1 MKKVGGKMSIGRN
14 ILKLRKLNNL
24 SQEELANK
32 LNVTRQTISKWELDE
47 TTPDLYMAKNIS
59 NTLKISLD
67 ELVENE
73 KDYVKTSNTEKLASI
88 KIKILKITG
97 IISLLLVAFLLIYLP
112 YYYFSI
118 KVVSTSLGGI
128 CYVNN
133 EEYEIT
139 LTKYVTDNQNA
150 TGTFECINCKYEY
163 IKEINSIINYNDL
176 GISMQYIKSY
186 FESIGGHC

>member
-1 MKKVGGKMSIGRN
+1 MKKVEGKMSIGKN

-32 LNVTRQTISKWELDE
+32 LNVTRQTISKCELDE

-112 YYYFSI
+112 YNYFSI

>member
-1 MKKVGGKMSIGRN
+1 MSIGKN
-14 ILKLRKLNNL
+14 ISKLRKLNNL
-24 SQEELANK
+24 SQEELASK

-59 NTLKISLD
+59 NILKISLD

-73 KDYVKTSNTEKLASI
+73 KEFVKMSNTEKLSSI
-88 KIKILKITG
+88 KIKILKVMG
-97 IISLLLVAFLLIYLP
+97 IISLLLVVFLLIYLP
-112 YYYFSI
+112 YNYFSI
-118 KVVSTSLGGI
+118 KAVSTSLGRY
-128 CYVNN
+128 CYVDN
-133 EEYEIT
+133 EEYEIN
-139 LTKYVTDNQNA
+139 LTKYITDNKNA

-176 GISMQYIKSY
+176 GISMQYINSY

>member
-1 MKKVGGKMSIGRN
+1 MKKVEGKMSIGKN

-32 LNVTRQTISKWELDE
+32 LNVTRQTISKCELDE

-97 IISLLLVAFLLIYLP
+97 IILLSLVAFLLIYLP
-112 YYYFSI
+112 YNYFSI